1 MASCPY
7 CNADLPGD
15 AVFCL
20 ECGVRLKEAAPPAPP
35 EPKAVEPVQAPER
48 RAAPA
53 PPQAICRFCKGAL
66 NLQAEFCE
74 YCGAPLEEAA
84 PPGLLKPK
92 PAPGPLMSAAPR
104 LTPPVSVPAPEVPK
118 AVPAPPKPVP
128 SVPPP
133 AASPRLSPIPAVQV
147 PKAAPAPSK
156 PVPSVPP
163 AAAPARPLPIPP
175 MEVPKA
181 APAPPKPV
189 PSVPPAVA
197 PARPV
202 STRTPE
208 VPRTVPP
215 PYQAAPA
222 IPTAPPPAT
231 PVSRP
236 QPEAPRPAIRIPPPP
251 RLVSVSPPGMPKAA
265 EPARVVPPPAP
276 PPAAAPPIPTAAPA
290 PVEVPVAEPGP
301 TEFFAPE
308 APEAGAP
315 PKRAFP
321 VAIVIL
327 GAGLMI
333 LVAGAGAWYWH
344 RSRVKPLPPSTQVA
358 APTPSVSLP
367 AQPEAAPTP
376 APTDSPAPTEVSAT
390 VQPKKTRAAKPTPAP
405 PPPETAAPN
414 PQAIDVARLRN
425 LAREAYI
432 RGEYAQ
438 PAESCAINYAKG
450 VLALAPNDDYAKTIL
465 ENSVNG
471 GKYQAQQAIQAK
483 DFATAHRVA
492 NALAQLLP
500 GRNDIKEL
508 QKDVDLAEK
517 ADEAAHRP
525 PPAPVA
531 AVSFR
536 AYHMHSEK
544 APADK
549 GPYCLGTLSVVGS
562 QVRFAGESA
571 SDSQVHK
578 LEFAC
583 AEVREIKKNARVA
596 ARQGGFHIRTSSN
609 TNFAPQDSSPAHVS
623 ALAAACSK

>member
-35 EPKAVEPVQAPER
+35 EPKAAEPVQAPVR

-92 PAPGPLMSAAPR
+92 PEPIMPAAP
-104 LTPPVSVPAPEVPK
+104 PVQVPK
-118 AVPAPPKPVP
+118 AAPAPPKPVP
-128 SVPPP
+128 SVSPP
-133 AASPRLSPIPAVQV
+133 AASPRLSPSPPVQ
-147 PKAAPAPSK
+147 
-156 PVPSVPP
+156 
-163 AAAPARPLPIPP
+163 
-175 MEVPKA
+175 VPKA

-189 PSVPPAVA
+189 PSVPPAPA

-202 STRTPE
+202 STPTPE

-215 PYQAAPA
+215 PYQAAQG
-222 IPTAPPPAT
+222 IPTAPPSIT

-265 EPARVVPPPAP
+265 GPARVVPPPAP
-276 PPAAAPPIPTAAPA
+276 PPAATPLIPTAAPA
-290 PVEVPVAEPGP
+290 AMEVPVAEPGP

-308 APEAGAP
+308 APEAVAP

-327 GAGLMI
+327 GASLMI

-390 VQPKKTRAAKPTPAP
+390 AQPKKTRAAKPTPAP
-405 PPPETAAPN
+405 PPPETPARN
-414 PQAIDVARLRN
+414 PQEIQIARLQN
-425 LAREAYI
+425 LAREAYA

-438 PAESCAINYAKG
+438 PAESCAITYARHA
-450 VLALAPNDDYAKTIL
+450 LALVPNDEYSRTLL

-471 GKYQAQQAIQAK
+471 GKYQAQQAITRK
-483 DFATAHRVA
+483 DFAAAHRI
-492 NALAQLLP
+492 ALALDQVLP
-500 GRNDIKEL
+500 GRKDIAEL
-508 QKDVDLAEK
+508 QKDIDLAEK
-517 ADEAAHRP
+517 ADEAARRP

-544 APADK
+544 SPADK

-596 ARQGGFHIRTSSN
+596 ARQGGFHIRTSSSN
-609 TNFAPQDSSPAHVS
+609 TNFAPQDSSPARVS